1 MDPTTAL
8 AELLD
13 AIARKDAWTI
23 LDRLD
28 ALHGWIER
36 GGFIPNLPDDV
47 AAAMQEVAR

>member
-8 AELLD
+8 AELLQ
-13 AIARKDAWTI
+13 AIADKDAWTI

-28 ALHGWIER
+28 ALRTWIDR

-47 AAAMQEVAR
+47 RALVR